1 MAFPGAHKVVQLPR
15 GNTATVAGY
24 TGLIGE
30 LFYNTELDRIS
41 ISDGS
46 TAGGIVFYNKADI
59 DAMMATI
66 SYGVGTGPMA
76 ETGTDVVNRV
86 WPATAFAG
94 FATKISPAFGGTP
107 TAPTPSIITNSE
119 QLANTAWVTNKLN
132 GLIGLASEALTGTDT
147 SPKLW
152 PATAFGQYATKAS
165 PALTGVPTTPTP
177 AAGISTTQ
185 IVNAAWVAA
194 NFMPLPA
201 NSGTTSDTV
210 YPLGAYV
217 LVDATGALTQGRN
230 SVAAGIGLNTGD
242 TYGFLY
248 GTTGTQLAGTW
259 RQRGKIV
266 ISATGAYLYQRV
278 A

>member
-15 GNTATVAGY
+15 GNSATVAGY

-30 LFYNTELDRIS
+30 LFYNTELDRLM
-41 ISDGS
+41 ISDGA

-59 DAMMATI
+59 DAMLATV

-94 FATKISPAFGGTP
+94 FATKANPAFTGVP
-107 TAPTPSIITNSE
+107 TAPTPSIITNTE

-132 GLIGLASEALTGTDT
+132 SLIGLASEALTGTDT

-165 PALTGVPTTPTP
+165 PALTGIPTTPTP
-177 AAGISTTQ
+177 SSGVTTTQ
-185 IVNAAWVAA
+185 IVNAAWVSSY
-194 NFMPLPA
+194 FMQLPS
-201 NSGTTSDTV
+201 NSGASTDTV
-210 YPLGAYV
+210 LPLGAIIV
-217 LVDATGALTQGRN
+217 VDGAGSTPSRNSVPAAIAHTPSDATGYILSSSGTLM
-230 SVAAGIGLNTGD
+230 AGV
-242 TYGFLY
+242 
-248 GTTGTQLAGTW
+248 W
-259 RQRGKIV
+259 RQRGRIY
-266 ISATGAYLYQRV
+266 ISGAPHYLYQRV